1 MSQTRDPSLGSHR
14 WRATAMLALLLVY
27 PCALAATPACEV
39 RAARAQESIPAE
51 TVVNWEPVDDQALL
65 IWTLHDSRAHLVELE
80 RPVPGLRDAPTVY
93 LLTRDRDPNVSAC
106 GHDEV
111 IVPGAGTARIRSI
124 RYLSEKRTA
133 ELDQDDRGATRMRM
147 TFT

>member
-1 MSQTRDPSLGSHR
+1 MLRRRAMD
-14 WRATAMLALLLVY
+14 ATAALALLLVC
-27 PCALAATPACEV
+27 PGTFAANAVCEA

-51 TVVNWEPVDDQALL
+51 RVANWEPVDDHALL
-65 IWTLHDSRAHLVELE
+65 IWTLHDSRAHLVELDH
-80 RPVPGLRDAPTVY
+80 PVRGLTDAPTVY
-93 LLTRDRDPNVSAC
+93 LVTRDRDPNVSAC

-111 IVPGAGTARIRSI
+111 IVPGAGAAGIRSI

-133 ELDQDDRGATRMRM
+133 ELDPGGTSASVIRT